1 MINQACRY
9 VVVGAYGG
17 IGSQVVKQ
25 LSSLDAELFLI
36 GRDDAKLKA
45 IATPVSAQ
53 YTTADATHFDEMADA
68 FRKAEQALGE
78 VTGVVCCVG
87 SLMLKP
93 AHLSTEKDWQDT
105 ISKNLTAAFTCVQG
119 ATKLLMNSGGSVV
132 LISSAAA
139 QAGIPNHEAIAA
151 AKAGIEGLTRSAAA
165 TYANHNIRYNAVA
178 PGLVETPLTS
188 MITKSESTKQFS
200 TAMHA
205 LGRLG
210 APKDIANAI
219 QWLLDPD
226 NDWITGQVIAIDGG
240 LSKVRP
246 QMKTK

>member
-1 MINQACRY
+1 MINQDCRY
-9 VVVGAYGG
+9 IVIGAYGG
-17 IGSQVVKQ
+17 VGRQ
-25 LSSLDAELFLI
+25 LVEQLHDQGAQLFII
-36 GRDDAKLKA
+36 GRDEAKLQA
-45 IATPVSAQ
+45 VAESVSAD
-53 YTTADATHFDEMADA
+53 YAAADATDFDAMSSA
-68 FRKAEQALGE
+68 FQQAKQSLGE

-93 AHLSTEKDWQDT
+93 AHLSTEKDWHDT
-105 ISKNLTAAFTCVQG
+105 IGKNLTAAFTCVQG
-119 ATKLLMNSGGSVV
+119 ASQLLMKQGGSVV

-165 TYANHNIRYNAVA
+165 TYATNNIRYNAVA
-178 PGLVETPLTS
+178 PGLVQTPLTQ

-210 APKDIANAI
+210 EPKDIANAI
-219 QWLLDPD
+219 TWLLDPD
-226 NDWITGQVIAIDGG
+226 NDWITGQVIAVDGG

-246 QMKTK
+246 QVKAR